1 MIDKLSTHHLRLAI
15 EVTYKMIAF
24 SCSFRLERWSYA
36 GGANSA
42 KMLVPRHSLYNEIA
56 VMATTMVFA
65 IDILSKQYL
74 EDAPIRASKNEKVG
88 KDTRFVRE
96 LPVQRRGALLWKL

>member
-1 MIDKLSTHHLRLAI
+1 MI
-15 EVTYKMIAF
+15 VAF
-24 SCSFRLERWSYA
+24 T
-36 GGANSA
+36 
-42 KMLVPRHSLYNEIA
+42 RHSLCNLSD
-56 VMATTMVFA
+56 VVATTMEFA
-65 IDILSKQYL
+65 IDILRKQYL